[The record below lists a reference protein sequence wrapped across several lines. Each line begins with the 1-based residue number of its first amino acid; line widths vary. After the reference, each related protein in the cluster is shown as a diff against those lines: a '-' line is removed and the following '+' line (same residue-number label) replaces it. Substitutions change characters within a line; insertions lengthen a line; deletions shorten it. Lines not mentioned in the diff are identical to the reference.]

1 MCGPQGILPYAG
13 LKFYVYQTM
22 KNHYRTRLITEDK
35 KQQQLQQQQQQ
46 QEGQPVP
53 TLPPPLPPPLPHK
66 QQQLHSEE
74 HQLPPPP
81 PFETAVE
88 QAQAAE
94 EELEEQQRPQK
105 LPVAVTLMFGGV
117 AGLVA
122 QTVTYPL
129 VRFNMCTPKV
139 DNHALRRSTL
149 VQYCPDVSFQAHV
162 VNIGC
167 SIACDSS
174 AA

>member
-1 MCGPQGILPYAG
+1 MQDRALQPLYAVQGILPYAG

-22 KNHYRTRLITEDK
+22 KNHYRTRLIAEDK
-35 KQQQLQQQQQQ
+35 KQQHLQQQQQQ
-46 QEGQPVP
+46 QQGLSVP
-53 TLPPPLPPPLPHK
+53 TAQLPQPPQPPT
-66 QQQLHSEE
+66 QQHQQHTEQ

-105 LPVAVTLMFGGV
+105 LPVAVTLVFGGV

-129 VRFNMCTPKV
+129 VSFNVRMP
-139 DNHALRRSTL
+139 NLEIHALCKVAL
-149 VQYCPDVSFQAHV
+149 A
-162 VNIGC
+162 
-167 SIACDSS
+167 
-174 AA
+174 

>member
-1 MCGPQGILPYAG
+1 LPYAG

-22 KNHYRTRLITEDK
+22 KNHYRTRLITAD
-35 KQQQLQQQQQQ
+35 KQQQQLLQQQQQQ
-46 QEGQPVP
+46 QGQSAP
-53 TLPPPLPPPLPHK
+53 TVQAPQPQPPLQK
-66 QQQLHSEE
+66 QEQQHTEQ

-94 EELEEQQRPQK
+94 EEQEEQQRPQK
-105 LPVAVTLMFGGV
+105 LPVAVTLVFGGV

-129 VRFNMCTPKV
+129 VSLQHVHAQTLKIMPCVELLCPGNCFACT
-139 DNHALRRSTL
+139 HA
-149 VQYCPDVSFQAHV
+149 VIV
-162 VNIGC
+162 GC
-167 SIACDSS
+167 SMACGGS